1 MAGMWLDITTEMLA
15 QVAHDFLFDGR
26 LQHDQQEPEVGL
38 DFDAL
43 IMHHDLPVNAR
54 SFEVNH
60 VTIPAI
66 IDGKFFR
73 QVLG

>member
-1 MAGMWLDITTEMLA
+1 MSGKWLDITAEMFA
-15 QVAHDFLFDGR
+15 QVAHDFLFNGR
-26 LQHDQQEPEVGL
+26 FQHDQQKAEMGL
-38 DFDAL
+38 DLDAL
-43 IMHHDLPVNAR
+43 IVHYDLPVNAR